1 MHKNNYKSVIGHT
14 MYRNVICDDNI
25 KGGMKLQRGKV
36 LYATKVKLVS
46 IQTRYKLRILNV
58 IPFVTTK
65 EISKYLKI
73 YTKEMRRK

>member
-14 MYRNVICDDNI
+14 TYKNVICDDNNI

-46 IQTRYKLRILNV
+46 IQTRYNLRILNV

-65 EISKYLKI
+65 EISK
-73 YTKEMRRK
+73 